1 MADVLLSACGPP
13 ETQTT
18 ALGTHS
24 RSLLELAAVG
34 CSRRGGWSTCPR
46 CGRSGDYGGCS
57 GGRDGPGP
65 SGPAGRTT
73 ARSTRLVCPRL
84 RGRARN
90 DPQRGEAI
98 PTALKAPARTTVA
111 QPLSRRQAKD
121 PHAGRLA
128 AREGT
133 KIAGA
138 SDESRCRRAARHRH
152 RRDVLPQ
159 HVRRQLVA

>member
-13 ETQTT
+13 ETQAT

-24 RSLLELAAVG
+24 RSLLELAAFG
-34 CSRRGGWSTCPR
+34 CSRWGGWSTGLR

-57 GGRDGPGP
+57 GGETGPDP
-65 SGPAGRTT
+65 AEPAGRMT
-73 ARSTRLVCPRL
+73 ARGTRLVSPRL

-111 QPLSRRQAKD
+111 QSLSRRPRLGRSRRSSRSEEGDEDRRGEGLIAV
-121 PHAGRLA
+121 PAGRTPPA
-128 AREGT
+128 PEGRSPST
-133 KIAGA
+133 
-138 SDESRCRRAARHRH
+138 
-152 RRDVLPQ
+152 
-159 HVRRQLVA
+159 